1 MESYSRAVIMANKK
15 SFWRA
20 FLDFFVLFGGVSTAS
35 NLSRTR
41 KTPVIGRGLF
51 LFRKDGAQPGNSAE

>member
-1 MESYSRAVIMANKK
+1 MVKANK
-15 SFWRA
+15 SFFRA

-51 LFRKDGAQPGNSAE
+51 LFRKAEKKPPQSPPGVSTGPR

>member
-1 MESYSRAVIMANKK
+1 VREKK

-20 FLDFFVLFGGVSTAS
+20 FVDFFVLFGGVSTAS

-41 KTPVIGRGLF
+41 KTPIVGRGMF
-51 LFRKDGAQPGNSAE
+51 LFRKKQGDRSKPVDSNQNESKS

>member
-1 MESYSRAVIMANKK
+1 MSEKK

-20 FLDFFVLFGGVSTAS
+20 FLDFFVLFSGVSTAS

-41 KTPVIGRGLF
+41 NAPVVGRGFF
-51 LFRKDGAQPGNSAE
+51 LFRKGAGADPAASGDPKH